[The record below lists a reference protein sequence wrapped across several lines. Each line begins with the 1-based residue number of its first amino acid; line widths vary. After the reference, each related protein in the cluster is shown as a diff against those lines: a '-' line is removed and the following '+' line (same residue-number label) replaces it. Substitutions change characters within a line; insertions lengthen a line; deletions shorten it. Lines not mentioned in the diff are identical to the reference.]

1 MLKGNA
7 IIAQSGGPT
16 AVINN
21 SVCGV
26 VQEWL
31 RQGSAQ
37 GKIYAGV
44 GGIKGIL
51 AGNIIDLGQQDE
63 AKIAGLRHTPGAGI
77 HSCRYKMQP
86 TDQEKLLEICR
97 KLDIRYFFY
106 NGGNDSMDTAHKT
119 YELAKASGY
128 EMYVIGVPKTVDNDL
143 PFTDHCPGYGSAAK
157 YIAATV
163 RETGIDLES
172 VSTSNKVTVL
182 EAMGRN
188 AGWLTAAAALA
199 KRDADDAPH
208 LIYLPEVA
216 FRKERFLADVESVY
230 RRLGYVY
237 VVVSE
242 GIVNEAGEYFAAA
255 ENTDAFGHKQL
266 SGAGEAVKALI
277 EKEVG
282 VKARC
287 NTLGTA
293 QRSAA
298 HFASLCD
305 ATEAYEAG
313 VQAVKYAIAGKSGI
327 MVAIKRVSDNPYRTV
342 FEPVALS
349 RVANVEHMLLPE
361 YINAE
366 GNYVSDAFIKYAR
379 PLIEGEMPVPM
390 KDGLPDYVRLD
401 LSKGRV
407 GL

>member
-26 VQEWL
+26 VQEWF
-31 RQGSAQ
+31 RRADGA
-37 GKIYAGV
+37 GTMYAGI
-44 GGIKGIL
+44 GGIKGVL
-51 AGNIIDLGQQDE
+51 AGNIIDLRQQDM
-63 AKIAGLRHTPGAGI
+63 AKIAGLRHTPGAGVR
-77 HSCRYKMQP
+77 SCRYKIQP
-86 TDQEKLLEICR
+86 VDHEKLLEICR

-106 NGGNDSMDTAHKT
+106 NGGNDSMDTANKT

-163 RETGIDLES
+163 METGIDLES
-172 VSTSNKVTVL
+172 VSTSNKVTIL

-199 KRDADDAPH
+199 KRDVIDAPH

-242 GIVNEAGEYFAAA
+242 GIVNESGEYFAAA
-255 ENTDAFGHKQL
+255 ENMDAFGHKQL

-305 ATEAYEAG
+305 ATEAYETG
-313 VQAVKYAIAGKSGI
+313 VQAVKYAAEGKSGI
-327 MVAIKRVSDNPYRTV
+327 MVAIKRVSDAPYRTI
-342 FEPVALS
+342 FEPVELGK
-349 RVANVEHMLLPE
+349 VANVENKLPCE
-361 YINAE
+361 YINSE

-379 PLIEGEMPVPM
+379 PLIEGEMAVPM
-390 KDGLPDYVRLD
+390 RDGLPDYVRLD
-401 LSKGRV
+401 LTKGKV
-407 GL
+407 SF